1 MSSNLN
7 VGIIIGVISVSS
19 AAIFIRLADA
29 PPLVI
34 ASYRMAIGA
43 SVMLGIAMGSWYR
56 HGTNYLSH
64 ITKRDMPI
72 VVVSAI
78 CLSMHFWAW
87 ILSLEYTSV
96 ASSVVL
102 VTTSPFIL
110 SIASKGL
117 FKEPIHK
124 YTVIGIGIGIVG
136 GGIIAIGDS
145 GNEAELTGDLLAF
158 LGALSVAGY
167 MLAGRRLRSHVPALT
182 YNSLVYTTATFIL
195 FAIALIMGA
204 SFTGYSSETYLWI
217 LILGLVPQ
225 AIGHSLLNWSLA
237 HVTATTVAIAVMAE
251 PVLATGA
258 AAIFLSETPSLPTI
272 LGGFLILSGIYTAIK
287 HGRTQKPGD

>member
-1 MSSNLN
+1 M
-7 VGIIIGVISVSS
+7 SVSS

-29 PPLVI
+29 PPLLI
-34 ASYRMAIGA
+34 ASYRMVIGA
-43 SVMLGIAMGSWYR
+43 TVMLGIAIGSWAT
-56 HGTNYLSH
+56 HGTNYLSL
-64 ITKRDMPI
+64 ITKKDVPI
-72 VVVSAI
+72 VILSGI

-110 SIASKGL
+110 SIASRSL

-124 YTVIGIGIGIVG
+124 YTVIGICVGIVG
-136 GGIIAIGDS
+136 GVVIAIGDS
-145 GNEAELTGDLLAF
+145 GNGTELKGDLLAF

-167 MLAGRRLRSHVPALT
+167 MLAGRRLRSHLPVLT

-195 FAIALIMGA
+195 FAIALIMGV

-258 AAIFLSETPSLPTI
+258 AAIFLSETPSLATI
-272 LGGFLILSGIYTAIK
+272 IGGLFILTGIYTAMK
-287 HGRTQKPGD
+287 HAKTQKPEV

>member
-225 AIGHSLLNWSLA
+225 AIVAS
-237 HVTATTVAIAVMAE
+237 VTETIA
-251 PVLATGA
+251 G
-258 AAIFLSETPSLPTI
+258 
-272 LGGFLILSGIYTAIK
+272 
-287 HGRTQKPGD
+287 QW

>member
-1 MSSNLN
+1 M
-7 VGIIIGVISVSS
+7 SS

-29 PPLVI
+29 PPLLI

-43 SVMLGIAMGSWYR
+43 SVMLGIAIGSWYR
-56 HGTNYLSH
+56 HRTNYLSL
-64 ITKRDMPI
+64 ITKKDVPI
-72 VVVSAI
+72 VVVSGI

-102 VTTSPFIL
+102 VTTSPFVL

-117 FKEPIHK
+117 FKEPIHR
-124 YTVIGIGIGIVG
+124 YTAIGIGIGIVG
-136 GGIIAIGDS
+136 GAVIAIGDS
-145 GNEAELTGDLLAF
+145 GSGTELKGDFLAF

-167 MLAGRRLRSHVPALT
+167 MLAGRRLRGHIPALT

-195 FAIALIMGA
+195 FAIALIMGV

-217 LILGLVPQ
+217 FVLGLVPQ

-258 AAIFLSETPSLPTI
+258 AAIFLSETPSLSTI
-272 LGGFLILSGIYTAIK
+272 LGGVLILSGIYTAMK
-287 HGRTQKPGD
+287 HGRSQKSNG